1 MNIVEKADKLYLCV
15 SDLERLCLLED
26 NFDEAWESAAVLSM
40 LERGWLRH
48 GEGGIE
54 TTALGAEIQRLA
66 FKDYEEKGR
75 L

>member
-1 MNIVEKADKLYLCV
+1 MNIKEKAEKLYLCV

-26 NFDEAWESAAVLSM
+26 NFNEAGESAAVLSM
-40 LERGWLRH
+40 LERGWLRR
-48 GEGGIE
+48 GESGME
-54 TTALGAEIQRLA
+54 TTELGAEIQMLA